1 MESSKRGMRSRA
13 ASTIRSILAGFFAM
27 SFILALPVQA
37 TNISVSAVVVN
48 ETPVVTQNPTVELR
62 GIIAPNVSYVITH
75 DGIEIAR
82 GTTGA
87 DGSFTITLP
96 GQPTGQQTFV
106 ISATDSEGR
115 SFASLTFTFNLQS
128 GTTTIVTGIFL
139 GPTIAIDKTSVKLG
153 ESVTISGVSVPG
165 STVTLSVNSVK
176 AMTESIVAGND
187 GSWSKN
193 IDTANLGVG
202 THVAKARAVS
212 SDSIMSAYSDEVTFA
227 VNPLEKCDGKKTA
240 DLNCD
245 GSVNLTDFSILLYF
259 WQKTN
264 PTNARADINKD
275 GQVTIVDFSIMLYQ
289 WTG

>member
-1 MESSKRGMRSRA
+1 MSGVVRLTSA
-13 ASTIRSILAGFFAM
+13 IALLAGLLVVFGSAM
-27 SFILALPVQA
+27 IGPVYSA
-37 TNISVSAVVVN
+37 PVTVTAVVVN

-62 GIIAPNVSYVITH
+62 GVIAPNVSYVITRG
-75 DGIEIAR
+75 GIEIAR

-87 DGSFTITLP
+87 DGSFAVTLS
-96 GQPTGQQTFV
+96 GQMTGQQTFV
-106 ISATDSEGR
+106 ITATDSEGR
-115 SFASLTFTFNLQS
+115 SFASFTFTFDLQS

-139 GPTIAIDKTSVKLG
+139 GPTIAVDKTAVKLG
-153 ESVTISGVSVPG
+153 ETVTVSGISLPG
-165 STVTLSVNSVK
+165 SIVTLSVNSVR
-176 AMTESIVAGND
+176 ALTESIVAASD
-187 GSWSKN
+187 GSWAKAINTSD
-193 IDTANLGVG
+193 IGVG

-259 WQKTN
+259 WKKTN
-264 PTNARADINKD
+264 PTNTRADINKD
-275 GQVTIVDFSIMLYQ
+275 GIVSIVDFSIMLYQ

>member
-1 MESSKRGMRSRA
+1 MSAFVRRAVITVSTCVVAFWFLFSTSIALA
-13 ASTIRSILAGFFAM
+13 ASVT
-27 SFILALPVQA
+27 
-37 TNISVSAVVVN
+37 VSATVQGT
-48 ETPVVTQNPTVELR
+48 TPPAPNNPVLELR
-62 GIIAPNVSYVITH
+62 GIIAPNVSYVITR
-75 DGIEIAR
+75 DGVEIAR

-87 DGSFTITLP
+87 DGTFTATLP
-96 GQPTGQQTFV
+96 DQLTGQQTFV
-106 ISATDSEGR
+106 ITATDSQGR
-115 SFASLTFTFNLQS
+115 VFTSFTITINLQS

-153 ESVTISGVSVPG
+153 ESVTISGTSVPG
-165 STVTLSVNSVK
+165 STITLSVNSVK
-176 AMTESIVAGND
+176 AMTESITAASD
-187 GSWSKN
+187 GSWSKSIN
-193 IDTANLGVG
+193 TADIGVG

-245 GSVNLTDFSILLYF
+245 VSVNLTDFSILLYF

-264 PTNARADINKD
+264 PANARADINKD